1 MFYCFFLLIFVM
13 SLWVFC
19 SWKNL
24 TTQNNRRVFHGTHHS
39 SFTCILF
46 FYTYFL
52 LNLGKK
58 ARLEHYIL
66 LLPCLMLFH
75 LITSF
80 ILHKMHLNN
89 SRRFYSE
96 AIQHIARTHNP
107 EYTGFVLSL
116 TSVNLWT
123 ISHLEISLPFVN
135 KLIAIWF
142 WDLSSYLLN
151 NYETRK
157 NY

>member
-1 MFYCFFLLIFVM
+1 MYFILLY
-13 SLWVFC
+13 
-19 SWKNL
+19 
-24 TTQNNRRVFHGTHHS
+24 
-39 SFTCILF
+39 LF
-46 FYTYFL
+46 S
-52 LNLGKK
+52 GGK

-80 ILHKMHLNN
+80 ILHKMHQNN

-96 AIQHIARTHNP
+96 AMQNIARTHSP
-107 EYTGFVLSL
+107 DYIGFMLSL
-116 TSVNLWT
+116 TSVNFWT
-123 ISHLEISLPFVN
+123 TSHLEISVCLPVN

-142 WDLSSYLLN
+142 WDPISYLLN

-157 NY
+157 KYYIFCTNFVGCYFLELIILLYY